1 MNTTPLLE
9 EKIVP
14 SLNYGD
20 LPEENW
26 RVPEV
31 ERFSQQKTPYDYQRS
46 ALENAAWALCL
57 YYKKG
62 KNAYQP
68 GEAPNTN
75 EQRKVDFADHYH
87 FHIDGFSIHQY
98 ESKADRRNQ
107 RQNPVFRILS
117 EFIASQG
124 EEIPYRHIINRMCFW
139 MATGS
144 GKTLVMIKLIE
155 YLHCL
160 QQHRK
165 IPSRK
170 ILVLAPSEHLL
181 GQIRRSIEEFNQTGL
196 SIDFVPLRELHRV
209 RQGRLGTSDA
219 ITVYY
224 HRSDNVSDAQKEAL
238 IDYRRY
244 ENDGKWYILL
254 DEAHKGG
261 KEDSK
266 RQAYYAVMAREG
278 FLFNFSATF
287 TDKEDIVT
295 TVKKYNLQEF
305 VRGGRGKNI
314 YLNEEE
320 YTVFKDRSAEVNRS
334 EREKIVL
341 KSLLTFACVSRRVF
355 DLREKTNI
363 RELYHLPLMLTLV
376 NSVNTNVEKE
386 RNDLWAF
393 FQILRR
399 IASGEIDA
407 ELFEEAKSDLIEDW
421 QRRNS
426 GFVFEGRGAEHL
438 GKNESFMRQ
447 MTVADVRKAVFLS
460 CKKGALQLIRSRDNK
475 ELAFQMKNA
484 DSPFALI
491 RIGDTSKW
499 RKELLAGYE
508 ETAAMQETSYFDGLE
523 QSPITLLMGSRS
535 FFESWDSNR
544 PNVINYINIG
554 GSDAKKFV
562 VQSIGRGVRIE
573 TLPGKRRRYSFLPNS
588 DEKARIVGLHDGEVV
603 LPETLFL
610 FATNRNAVKSVL
622 EGLETER
629 SAMFEKL
636 DGIEKA
642 PVPKIGG
649 QDMPL
654 LIPKYRE
661 AEKGLDQSKFAMS
674 ERTQQRFSRW
684 LVGTSDAV
692 FTVRDGF
699 DRGRLAAL
707 QGMVQNEKDKI
718 QSEKDYARL
727 PFLQECLLDH
737 LSKTE
742 KVTDGVRALE
752 NQDVVHFREIRVL
765 FKHVHEIQRKID
777 EAKQEPLFY
786 QEIREMAWRLEEGEI
801 GRDEFAQRVSG
812 RDEVRFEVRFE
823 DLIIKKIVGYYYFP
837 IILGNE
843 KVDYI
848 RHIIKVRSEV
858 EFLNSL
864 ENWLKSRKLSW
875 DAWMFTKIDEFW
887 DKIYIPYYDEEIN
900 DYHRFLPDFVF
911 WMCKG
916 DEYHIVFVDPKGTVH
931 DSAYHKIDGYRN
943 LFEENGNLKQFKY
956 RGLNVR
962 VGLWMFNKNSGNVP
976 EQYRRF
982 YIDSP
987 DRIFEPR

>member
-1 MNTTPLLE
+1 MQPLLE
-9 EKIVP
+9 ETIVQ

-20 LPEENW
+20 LPETW
-26 RVPEV
+26 RMPQV
-31 ERFSQQKTPYDYQRS
+31 ERFSQKKTLYDYQRS
-46 ALENAAWALCL
+46 ALENAARALCL
-57 YYKKG
+57 YYKRG
-62 KNAYQP
+62 KNAYQL
-68 GEAPNTN
+68 GEALNAN
-75 EQRKVDFADHYH
+75 EQRKADFADLYH
-87 FHIDGFSIHQY
+87 FDIDGFSIPRY

-117 EFIASQG
+117 EFIAPQG
-124 EEIPYRHIINRMCFW
+124 EEIPYRRIINRMCFW

-155 YLHCL
+155 YLHYL
-160 QQHRK
+160 QQHGG
-165 IPSRK
+165 IPSRN

-196 SIDFVPLRELHRV
+196 SIDFVPLREIHRV
-209 RQGRLGTSDA
+209 RQRGLGTSDV

-224 HRSDNVSDAQKEAL
+224 HRSDNVSDMQKESL

-287 TDKEDIVT
+287 TDKEDIIT
-295 TVKKYNLQEF
+295 TVKKYNLEEF
-305 VRGGRGKNI
+305 VRGGRAKNI

-320 YTVFKDRSAEVNRS
+320 YTAFKDRSDEVNRS

-341 KSLLTFACVSRRVF
+341 KSLLTFACVSRCVF
-355 DLREKTNI
+355 SLREKTNI
-363 RELYHLPLMLTLV
+363 PELYHLPLMLTLV

-393 FQILRR
+393 FQILRGM
-399 IASGEIDA
+399 ALGEMDVD
-407 ELFEEAKSDLIEDW
+407 LFEQAKNGLIEDW
-421 QRRNS
+421 RNG
-426 GFVFEGRGAEHL
+426 GFIFEGRGAEHL
-438 GKNESFMRQ
+438 GKNESFLKQ
-447 MTVADVRKAVFLS
+447 MTVADVRKVVFLS
-460 CKKGALQLIRSRDNK
+460 GKKGALQLIRSRDNK
-475 ELAFQMKNA
+475 ELAFQLKNA

-491 RIGDTSKW
+491 RIGNTSKW
-499 RKELLAGYE
+499 RKDLLAGYE

-523 QSPITLLMGSRS
+523 RSPITLLMGSRS

-573 TLPGKRRRYSFLPNS
+573 TLPGKRRRYSFLFDNS
-588 DEKARIVGLHDGEVV
+588 NENAKIGELHDGEVI

-610 FATNRNAVKSVL
+610 FATNRKAIESVL
-622 EGLETER
+622 EGLEAEK
-629 SAMFEKL
+629 SAMLEKL

-661 AEKGLDQSKFAMS
+661 AEKDLNQSNFAMS
-674 ERTQQRFSRW
+674 ERTQQRFSTW
-684 LVGTSDAV
+684 LDGTSDAV
-692 FTVRDGF
+692 FIVRNGF
-699 DRGRLAAL
+699 DKERLAAL
-707 QGMVQNEKDKI
+707 RSMVKDGKYKI
-718 QSEKDYARL
+718 RLEKDYARL
-727 PFLQECLLDH
+727 PFLQERLLSY
-737 LSKTE
+737 LSKMG

-765 FKHVHEIQRKID
+765 HKHVDEIRRQID
-777 EAKQEPLFY
+777 EVKQERLSY

-812 RDEVRFEVRFE
+812 RDEVKFE
-823 DLIIKKIVGYYYFP
+823 DLIIKKIVGHYYFP

-843 KVDYI
+843 KADYI

-875 DAWMFTKIDEFW
+875 DAWMFTKINEFW
-887 DKIYIPYYDEEIN
+887 DKNIYIPYFDGGKEGTNEYR
-900 DYHRFLPDFVF
+900 HFSPDFVF

-916 DEYHIVFVDPKGTVH
+916 DNYCIVFVDPKGTVH
-931 DSAYHKIDGYRN
+931 DSAYHKIDGYQS
-943 LFEENGNLKQFKY
+943 LFEENGRPKQFKY

-962 VGLWMFNKNSGNVP
+962 VRLWMFSKNSENVP
-976 EQYRRF
+976 DQYRHF

-987 DRIFEPR
+987 QRIFEPY

>member
-1 MNTTPLLE
+1 MQPLLE
-9 EKIVP
+9 ETIVP

-20 LPEENW
+20 LPETW
-26 RVPEV
+26 RVHEA
-31 ERFSQQKTPYDYQRS
+31 ERFSQQRTLYDYQRS
-46 ALENAAWALCL
+46 ALENAARALYL
-57 YYKKG
+57 YYKSG
-62 KNAYQP
+62 KSAYQL
-68 GEAPNTN
+68 GEALNAN
-75 EQRKVDFADHYH
+75 EQRKADFADLYR
-87 FHIDGFSIHQY
+87 FDIDGFSIPRY
-98 ESKADRRNQ
+98 ESKADQRNQ
-107 RQNPVFRILS
+107 RQNSVFRILS
-117 EFIASQG
+117 EFIAPQG
-124 EEIPYRHIINRMCFW
+124 EEIPYRRIINRMCFW

-160 QQHRK
+160 QQHGE
-165 IPSRK
+165 IPPRNV
-170 ILVLAPSEHLL
+170 LVLAPSEHLL
-181 GQIRRSIEEFNQTGL
+181 GQIRRSIEEFNQTGF
-196 SIDFVPLRELHRV
+196 SIDFVPLREIHRV
-209 RQGRLGTSDA
+209 KQGRLGTSDV

-224 HRSDNVSDAQKEAL
+224 HRSDNVSDVQKEAL

-295 TVKKYNLQEF
+295 TVKKYNLEEF

-320 YTVFKDRSAEVNRS
+320 YTAFKGRSDEMNRS

-355 DLREKTNI
+355 ELREETNI
-363 RELYHLPLMLTLV
+363 PELYHLPLMLTLV
-376 NSVNTNVEKE
+376 NSVNTNVKKE

-407 ELFEEAKSDLIEDW
+407 ELFEGAKGGLIEDW
-421 QRRNS
+421 RNS

-438 GKNESFMRQ
+438 GKNESFLRQ
-447 MTVADVRKAVFLS
+447 ITVADVRKVVFLS
-460 CKKGALQLIRSRDNK
+460 GKKGALQLIRSRDNK

-508 ETAAMQETSYFDGLE
+508 ETAAMKETSYFDGLE

-573 TLPGKRRRYSFLPNS
+573 TLPGKRRRYSFLFNN
-588 DEKARIVGLHDGEVV
+588 DNEKAKIGQLHDDEVI

-610 FATNRNAVKSVL
+610 FATNRKAIESMLK
-622 EGLETER
+622 GLETEK

-636 DGIEKA
+636 ELDTIKKA
-642 PVPKIGG
+642 PVPKIGD

-661 AEKGLDQSKFAMS
+661 AEKDLDQSQFAMS
-674 ERTQQRFSRW
+674 EKTQQRFSRW
-684 LVGTSDAV
+684 LTGTSDAV
-692 FTVRDGF
+692 FMVRNGF
-699 DRGRLAAL
+699 DKERLAAL
-707 QGMVQNEKDKI
+707 QGMVKDGKYKI

-727 PFLQECLLDH
+727 PFLQERLLSY
-737 LSKTE
+737 LSKMG
-742 KVTDGVRALE
+742 KATDGVRVLE
-752 NQDVVHFREIRVL
+752 NQDIVHFQEIRVL
-765 FKHVHEIQRKID
+765 REHVDEIERKIK
-777 EAKQEPLFY
+777 EVKQG
-786 QEIREMAWRLEEGEI
+786 RLSGQDVTKLGQQLVEGEI
-801 GRDEFAQRVSG
+801 GRDEFDQRVSG
-812 RDEVRFEVRFE
+812 KDEVKYR
-823 DLIIKKIVGYYYFP
+823 DLTIKKIVGHYYLP

-843 KVDYI
+843 KADYI

-864 ENWLKSRKLSW
+864 EIYLRGRRLSW
-875 DAWMFTKIDEFW
+875 DAWMFTKINEFW
-887 DKIYIPYYDEEIN
+887 DKNIYIPYFDGGKEGTNEY
-900 DYHRFLPDFVF
+900 RCFFPDFVF
-911 WMCKG
+911 WMGKG
-916 DEYHIVFVDPKGTVH
+916 DNYRIVFVDPKGTVH
-931 DSAYHKIDGYRN
+931 DSAYHKIDGYQS
-943 LFEENGNLKQFKY
+943 LFEENGKLKQFKY

-962 VGLWMFNKNSGNVP
+962 VGLWMFNKNSANVP
-976 EQYRRF
+976 ERYRHF
-982 YIDSP
+982 YIDFP
-987 DRIFEPR
+987 ERIFEPC

>member
-1 MNTTPLLE
+1 MQPLLE
-9 EKIVP
+9 TIVQ

-20 LPEENW
+20 LLETW
-26 RVPEV
+26 RVPDA
-31 ERFSQQKTPYDYQRS
+31 ERFSQQKTLYDYQTN
-46 ALENAAWALCL
+46 ALKNAARALYL
-57 YYKKG
+57 YYKDG
-62 KNAYQP
+62 TIPYQL
-68 GEAPNTN
+68 GEAPNAN
-75 EQRKVDFADHYH
+75 KQCKADFADRFHS
-87 FHIDGFSIHQY
+87 HIDGFSIPQY

-117 EFIASQG
+117 EFIIPQG

-155 YLHCL
+155 YLHYL
-160 QQHRK
+160 QQHGE
-165 IPSRK
+165 IPSRN
-170 ILVLAPSEHLL
+170 ILILAPSEHLL
-181 GQIRRSIEEFNQTGL
+181 EQIRRSIEEFNQTGL
-196 SIDFVPLRELHRV
+196 SIGFVPLRELHRA
-209 RQGRLGTSDA
+209 RQGRLRTSDV

-224 HRSDNVSDAQKEAL
+224 HRSDNISDMQKEAL

-287 TDKEDIVT
+287 ADKEDIVT
-295 TVKKYNLQEF
+295 TVKKYNLEEF
-305 VRGGRGKNI
+305 VKSGRGKNI

-320 YTVFKDRSAEVNRS
+320 FTSFKDRSDEMNRS

-341 KSLLTFACVSRRVF
+341 KSLLTFACVSRRVSE
-355 DLREKTNI
+355 LREETNI
-363 RELYHLPLMLTLV
+363 PELYHLPLMLTLV
-376 NSVNTNVEKE
+376 NSVNTNVKKE

-393 FQILRR
+393 FQILRGM
-399 IASGEIDA
+399 ALGEIDK
-407 ELFEEAKSDLIEDW
+407 ELFEEVKSGLIEDW
-421 QRRNS
+421 WN
-426 GFVFEGRGAEHL
+426 GVFVFGGSNAEHL
-438 GKNESFMRQ
+438 GKNKSFMKQ
-447 MTVADVRKAVFLS
+447 MTVSNLRQAIFLS
-460 CKKGALQLIRSRDNK
+460 RKRGALQLIRSRDNK

-491 RIGDTSKW
+491 RIGDTSTW

-508 ETAAMQETSYFDGLE
+508 ETAAMRESSYFDGLE

-554 GSDAKKFV
+554 GSDAKRFV

-573 TLPGKRRRYSFLPNS
+573 TLPGKRRRYFFLPGS
-588 DEKARIVGLHDGEVV
+588 DKKGKIAELHDGEAI

-622 EGLETER
+622 EGLETEK
-629 SAMFEKL
+629 SAGFERL
-636 DGIEKA
+636 DGIKKA
-642 PVPKIGG
+642 PIPTIDEQK
-649 QDMPL
+649 MLL

-661 AEKGLDQSKFAMS
+661 AEKDLNQSQFAMS

-684 LVGTSDAV
+684 LAETSDAV
-692 FTVRDGF
+692 FMVRDGF
-699 DRGRLAAL
+699 AKGRLAAL
-707 QGMVQNEKDKI
+707 RGMVKDRKCKI
-718 QSEKDYARL
+718 YSEKDYVRL
-727 PFLQECLLDH
+727 PFLQERLLSY
-737 LSKTE
+737 LSKTG
-742 KVTDGVRALE
+742 KTTDGVRALE
-752 NQDVVHFREIRVL
+752 DQDIVHFQEIRVL
-765 FKHVHEIQRKID
+765 SKHFDEIQCKIN
-777 EAKQEPLFY
+777 EVK
-786 QEIREMAWRLEEGEI
+786 REQLSNQDVSKLAQKLEEGKI
-801 GRDEFAQRVSG
+801 DRDEFDQQVFG
-812 RDEVRFEVRFE
+812 KDEAEYRE
-823 DLIIKKIVGYYYFP
+823 LIIKKILRHYYLP
-837 IILGNE
+837 VILGNE
-843 KVDYI
+843 KASYI

-864 ENWLKSRKLSW
+864 EDWLKSCKLSW

-900 DYHRFLPDFVF
+900 DYRCFFPDFVF

-916 DEYHIVFVDPKGTVH
+916 DEYRIVFVDPKGTEH
-931 DSAYHKIDGYRN
+931 ASAHRKIDGYRD
-943 LFEENGNLKQFKY
+943 LFEENGKPKQFKY
-956 RGLNVR
+956 SKWNVR
-962 VGLWMFNKNSGNVP
+962 VWLWMFNKGSQRASK
-976 EQYRRF
+976 EYSRF

-987 DRIFEPR
+987 ERIFEPC

>member
-1 MNTTPLLE
+1 MQPILE
-9 EKIVP
+9 ETIVP

-20 LPEENW
+20 LPETW
-26 RVPEV
+26 RVPEA
-31 ERFSQQKTPYDYQRS
+31 ERFSQQKTLYGYQRS
-46 ALENAAWALCL
+46 ALENAARALYL
-57 YYKKG
+57 YYKDG
-62 KNAYQP
+62 TISYQL
-68 GEAPNTN
+68 GEAPNAN
-75 EQRKVDFADHYH
+75 EQRKADFADRYH
-87 FHIDGFSIHQY
+87 FDIDGFSIHQY

-160 QQHRK
+160 QQHGK
-165 IPSRK
+165 IPSRN

-196 SIDFVPLRELHRV
+196 FLDFVSLQEIHRV
-209 RQGRLGTSDA
+209 RQGRLGTSNV
-219 ITVYY
+219 IKVYY

-287 TDKEDIVT
+287 ADKEDIVT
-295 TVKKYNLQEF
+295 TVKKYNLEEF
-305 VRGGRGKNI
+305 VKGGRGKNI

-320 YTVFKDRSAEVNRS
+320 YTAFKDRSDEVNRS

-355 DLREKTNI
+355 ELRGKTNI
-363 RELYHLPLMLTLV
+363 PELYHLPLMLTLV

-393 FQILRR
+393 FQILRGL
-399 IASGEIDA
+399 ASGEI
-407 ELFEEAKSDLIEDW
+407 EESLFEGAKSSLIEDW
-421 QRRNS
+421 WRRNG
-426 GFVFEGRGAEHL
+426 GFVFEEKGAEHL
-438 GKNESFMRQ
+438 GKNESFLRQ
-447 MTVADVRKAVFLS
+447 MTAADVRKAVFLS
-460 CKKGALQLIRSRDNK
+460 DKKGALQLIRSRDNK
-475 ELAFQMKNA
+475 ELAFQLKNA

-499 RKELLAGYE
+499 RRELLAGYE
-508 ETAAMQETSYFDGLE
+508 ETAAMKETSYFDGLE

-573 TLPGKRRRYSFLPNS
+573 TLPGKRRRYFFLFNN
-588 DEKARIVGLHDGEVV
+588 DNEKAKIGQLHDDEVI

-610 FATNRNAVKSVL
+610 FATNRKAIKSVL
-622 EGLETER
+622 GSLETEK
-629 SAMFEKL
+629 SATFEKL

-642 PVPKIGG
+642 QVPTIDGEK
-649 QDMPL
+649 MPL

-661 AEKGLDQSKFAMS
+661 AEKDLNQSKPEFAMGK
-674 ERTQQRFSRW
+674 RTRQRFSSW
-684 LVGTSDAV
+684 LKETSDAV
-692 FTVRDGF
+692 FMVRNGF
-699 DRGRLAAL
+699 DKGRLAAL
-707 QGMVQNEKDKI
+707 QGVVKDEKDKNPP
-718 QSEKDYARL
+718 EKDYARL
-727 PFLQECLLDH
+727 PFLQERLLSY
-737 LSKTE
+737 LSKMG
-742 KVTDGVRALE
+742 KATDGVRPLE
-752 NQDVVHFREIRVL
+752 DQDVVHFREIRVL
-765 FKHVHEIQRKID
+765 HKHVDEIQHKID
-777 EAKQEPLFY
+777 EVKQERLSY
-786 QEIREMAWRLEEGEI
+786 QEIREMAWRAEEGEI
-801 GRDEFAQRVSG
+801 GRDEFAQRVSWK
-812 RDEVRFEVRFE
+812 DEVRFK
-823 DLIIKKIVGYYYFP
+823 DLIIKKIVRHYYFP

-843 KVDYI
+843 TADYI
-848 RHIIKVRSEV
+848 RHIIKVPSEV

-864 ENWLKSRKLSW
+864 EIWLRGRSLSW
-875 DAWMFTKIDEFW
+875 DAWMFTKINEFW
-887 DKIYIPYYDEEIN
+887 DKNIYIPYYDGTVN
-900 DYHRFLPDFVF
+900 DYRCFFPDFVF

-916 DEYHIVFVDPKGTVH
+916 NEYHIVFVDPKGIEHT
-931 DSAYHKIDGYRN
+931 SAQKKIDGYQD
-943 LFEENGNLKQFKY
+943 LFEENGKPKQFKY

-962 VGLWMFNKNSGNVP
+962 VRLWLFNKDGQTTSKP
-976 EQYRRF
+976 YRRF

-987 DRIFEPR
+987 ERIFESC

>member
-1 MNTTPLLE
+1 MNTTSLLE
-9 EKIVP
+9 ETIVQ

-20 LPEENW
+20 LPEKENW
-26 RVPEV
+26 RVPQAD
-31 ERFSQQKTPYDYQRS
+31 RFSQQKTLYDYQRS
-46 ALENAAWALCL
+46 ALENAAQALYL
-57 YYKKG
+57 YYKEG
-62 KNAYQP
+62 TSPYQL
-68 GEAPNTN
+68 GEAPNAN
-75 EQRKVDFADHYH
+75 EQRKADFADPYH
-87 FHIDGFSIHQY
+87 SHIDGFSIPQY
-98 ESKADRRNQ
+98 ESRADRRNQ
-107 RQNPVFRILS
+107 RQNPVFQILS
-117 EFIASQG
+117 EFIAPQG
-124 EEIPYRHIINRMCFW
+124 EEISYRHIINRMCFW

-160 QQHRK
+160 QQHRE
-165 IPSRK
+165 IPSRN

-181 GQIRRSIEEFNQTGL
+181 GQIRRSIEEFNQTGTY
-196 SIDFVPLRELHRV
+196 IDFVSLREIHRV
-209 RQGRLGTSDA
+209 RQGRLGTSDV

-224 HRSDNVSDAQKEAL
+224 HRSDNVSDVQKEAL
-238 IDYRRY
+238 INYRRY

-295 TVKKYNLQEF
+295 TVKKYNLEEF

-320 YTVFKDRSAEVNRS
+320 YTAFKDRSDELNRS

-355 DLREKTNI
+355 ELREKTNI
-363 RELYHLPLMLTLV
+363 PELYHLPLMLTLV

-393 FQILRR
+393 FQILRGM
-399 IASGEIDA
+399 ASGEMDGD
-407 ELFEEAKSDLIEDW
+407 LFERAKSGLIEDW
-421 QRRNS
+421 RK
-426 GFVFEGRGAEHL
+426 GVFVFKGRGAEYL
-438 GKNESFMRQ
+438 GKNESFLKQ
-447 MTVADVRKAVFLS
+447 MTVADVRQAVFLS
-460 CKKGALQLIRSRDNK
+460 CEKGALQLIRSRDNK
-475 ELAFQMKNA
+475 ELAFQLKNA

-499 RKELLAGYE
+499 RRELLAGYE
-508 ETAAMQETSYFDGLE
+508 ETTAMKETSYFDGLE
-523 QSPITLLMGSRS
+523 RSPITLLMGSRS

-573 TLPGKRRRYSFLPNS
+573 TLPGKRRRYFFLLDS
-588 DEKARIVGLHDGEVV
+588 DKKRKIEDLHDEEVI

-610 FATNRNAVKSVL
+610 FATNRKAIKSML
-622 EGLETER
+622 YGLQTEK

-661 AEKGLDQSKFAMS
+661 AEKDLNQPKFAMS

-684 LVGTSDAV
+684 LDETSGAV

-699 DRGRLAAL
+699 GKGRLAAL
-707 QGMVQNEKDKI
+707 QGIVKVKDGKYEI

-727 PFLQECLLDH
+727 PFLQERLLDY
-737 LSKTE
+737 LSKTG

-752 NQDVVHFREIRVL
+752 NQDVIHFREIRVL
-765 FKHVHEIQRKID
+765 SKHFDEIRRQID
-777 EAKQEPLFY
+777 EVK
-786 QEIREMAWRLEEGEI
+786 RERLSDQDISKLAQQLVEGKIE
-801 GRDEFAQRVSG
+801 RDEFDQRNS
-812 RDEVRFEVRFE
+812 RKDEVKYR
-823 DLIIKKIVGYYYFP
+823 DLTIKKIVGHYYLP

-843 KVDYI
+843 KADYI
-848 RHIIKVRSEV
+848 RHIIKIPSEV

-864 ENWLKSRKLSW
+864 ENWLENPRLDW
-875 DAWMFTKIDEFW
+875 DAWMFTKINEFW
-887 DKIYIPYYDEEIN
+887 DRNIYIPYYDGEIN
-900 DYHRFLPDFVF
+900 DYRCFFPDFVF

-916 DEYHIVFVDPKGTVH
+916 DEYHIVFVDPKGIEHT
-931 DSAYHKIDGYRN
+931 SAQNKIDGYQD
-943 LFEENGNLKQFKY
+943 LFGEYGKPKQFKF
-956 RGLNVR
+956 RKWNVR
-962 VGLWMFNKNSGNVP
+962 VWLWMFNKDSQRSSK
-976 EQYRRF
+976 EYRRF

-987 DRIFEPR
+987 ERIFEPY

>member
-1 MNTTPLLE
+1 M
-9 EKIVP
+9 
-14 SLNYGD
+14 
-20 LPEENW
+20 PEA
-26 RVPEV
+26 
-31 ERFSQQKTPYDYQRS
+31 ERFSQQKTLYDYQRS
-46 ALENAAWALCL
+46 ALENAARALCL

-62 KNAYQP
+62 TSHYQLGEGPNA
-68 GEAPNTN
+68 N
-75 EQRKVDFADHYH
+75 EQRKADFAGRYYSD
-87 FHIDGFSIHQY
+87 IDGFSIPRF

-117 EFIASQG
+117 EFIAPQG
-124 EEIPYRHIINRMCFW
+124 EEIPYRRIINRMCFW

-160 QQHRK
+160 QQHEE
-165 IPSRK
+165 IPSRN

-196 SIDFVPLRELHRV
+196 FIDFVPLREIHRV
-209 RQGRLGTSDA
+209 RQGRLGTSGV

-287 TDKEDIVT
+287 ADKEDIVT
-295 TVKKYNLQEF
+295 TVKEYNLQKFIE
-305 VRGGRGKNI
+305 GGRGKNI

-320 YTVFKDRSAEVNRS
+320 YTAFKDRIDEVNRS

-355 DLREKTNI
+355 ELREKTNI

-393 FQILRR
+393 FQILRGM
-399 IASGEIDA
+399 ASGEMDM
-407 ELFEEAKSDLIEDW
+407 ELFEESKGSLIEDW
-421 QRRNS
+421 RNGGFIFGES
-426 GFVFEGRGAEHL
+426 GAKHL
-438 GKNESFMRQ
+438 GKNESFLRQ
-447 MTVADVRKAVFLS
+447 MTVADVRKAIFLS
-460 CKKGALQLIRSRDNK
+460 RKKGALQLIRSRDNK
-475 ELAFQMKNA
+475 ELAFQLKNA

-499 RKELLAGYE
+499 RRELLAGYE

-523 QSPITLLMGSRS
+523 QSSITLLMGSRS

-573 TLPGKRRRYSFLPNS
+573 TLPGKRRRYSFLFNNGN
-588 DEKARIVGLHDGEVV
+588 EKAKIGQLHDDEVI

-610 FATNRNAVKSVL
+610 FATNRNAVKAVL
-622 EGLETER
+622 EGLWTEK
-629 SAMFEKL
+629 SAVFEKL
-636 DGIEKA
+636 DGIKRA
-642 PVPKIGG
+642 PVPTIDGEE
-649 QDMPL
+649 MPL

-661 AEKGLDQSKFAMS
+661 AEKDLDQSKFTMS
-674 ERTQQRFSRW
+674 KRTRQRFLRW
-684 LVGTSDAV
+684 LDGTSDAV
-692 FTVRDGF
+692 FMVRNGF
-699 DRGRLAAL
+699 DKERLAAL
-707 QGMVQNEKDKI
+707 QSVIKDKKKYKI
-718 QSEKDYARL
+718 QPEKDYARL
-727 PFLQECLLDH
+727 PFLQERLLSY
-737 LSKTE
+737 LSKMG
-742 KVTDGVRALE
+742 KATDGVRALE
-752 NQDVVHFREIRVL
+752 DQDVVHFREIRVL
-765 FKHVHEIQRKID
+765 SKHFDEIQRKID
-777 EAKQEPLFY
+777 EAKQEPLSY
-786 QEIREMAWRLEEGEI
+786 QEIGEMAWRLEEGEI

-812 RDEVRFEVRFE
+812 RDEVKFE
-823 DLIIKKIVGYYYFP
+823 DLIIKKIVGHYYFP

-843 KVDYI
+843 RADYI
-848 RHIIKVRSEV
+848 RHIIKVPSEV
-858 EFLNSL
+858 EFLNLL
-864 ENWLKSRKLSW
+864 ENWLKGRRLSW
-875 DAWMFTKIDEFW
+875 DAWMFTKINEFW
-887 DKIYIPYYDEEIN
+887 DKHIYIPYYDGEMN
-900 DYHRFLPDFVF
+900 DYRRFLPDFVF

-916 DEYHIVFVDPKGTVH
+916 NEYHIVFVDPKGTVH

-943 LFEENGNLKQFKY
+943 LFEENGKLKQFKY

-962 VGLWMFNKNSGNVP
+962 VQLWMFNKNSENVP

-987 DRIFEPR
+987 ERIFDPR

>member
-1 MNTTPLLE
+1 MQPLLE
-9 EKIVP
+9 EAIVQ

-20 LPEENW
+20 LPEETW
-26 RVPEV
+26 RVPEA
-31 ERFSQQKTPYDYQRS
+31 ERFSQQKTLYDYQRS
-46 ALENAAWALCL
+46 ALENAARALYL
-57 YYKKG
+57 YYEDG
-62 KNAYQP
+62 ASAYQL
-68 GEAPNTN
+68 GEALNADK
-75 EQRKVDFADHYH
+75 QRKADFADRYH
-87 FHIDGFSIHQY
+87 FDIDGFSIPRY
-98 ESKADRRNQ
+98 ESRADQRNQ

-117 EFIASQG
+117 EFIAPQG
-124 EEIPYRHIINRMCFW
+124 EEISYRHIINRMCFW

-160 QQHRK
+160 QQHGE
-165 IPSRK
+165 IPSRN

-196 SIDFVPLRELHRV
+196 FLDFVPLREIHRV
-209 RQGRLGTSDA
+209 RQGRLGTSDV

-224 HRSDNVSDAQKEAL
+224 HRSDNVSDVQKEAL

-244 ENDGKWYILL
+244 ENDGKWYIFL

-295 TVKKYNLQEF
+295 TVKKYNLEEF
-305 VRGGRGKNI
+305 VKGGRGKNI

-320 YTVFKDRSAEVNRS
+320 YTAFKDRSDEMNRV

-341 KSLLTFACVSRRVF
+341 KSLLTFACVSHRVSE
-355 DLREKTNI
+355 LREKTNI
-363 RELYHLPLMLTLV
+363 PELYHLPLMLTLV
-376 NSVNTNVEKE
+376 NSVNTNVKKE
-386 RNDLWAF
+386 RNDLWSF
-393 FQILRR
+393 FQILRGM
-399 IASGEIDA
+399 ASGEMDGD
-407 ELFEEAKSDLIEDW
+407 LFERAKSGLIEDW
-421 QRRNS
+421 QN
-426 GFVFEGRGAEHL
+426 GVFVFKERGAEHL
-438 GKNESFMRQ
+438 GKNESFLRQ

-460 CKKGALQLIRSRDNK
+460 GNKGALQLIRSRDNR
-475 ELAFQMKNA
+475 ELAFQLKNA

-499 RKELLAGYE
+499 RRELLAGYE
-508 ETAAMQETSYFDGLE
+508 ETATLQDTSYFEGLE

-562 VQSIGRGVRIE
+562 VQSVGRGVRIE
-573 TLPGKRRRYSFLPNS
+573 TLPGKRRRYSSLDS
-588 DEKARIVGLHDGEVV
+588 DKKRRIEELHDDEVI

-610 FATNRNAVKSVL
+610 FATNRKAIESMLK
-622 EGLETER
+622 GLETEK

-642 PVPKIGG
+642 PVPKIDG

-661 AEKGLDQSKFAMS
+661 AEKDLNQSQFAMS
-674 ERTQQRFSRW
+674 EKTQQRFSKW
-684 LVGTSDAV
+684 LDETSDAV
-692 FTVRDGF
+692 FMVRNGF
-699 DRGRLAAL
+699 DKGRLAAL

-718 QSEKDYARL
+718 PSEKDYARL
-727 PFLQECLLDH
+727 PFLQERLLDY
-737 LSKTE
+737 LSKTG
-742 KVTDGVRALE
+742 KATDGVRALE
-752 NQDVVHFREIRVL
+752 DQDVVHFQEIRVL
-765 FKHVHEIQRKID
+765 SQHVHEIRGKIG
-777 EAKQEPLFY
+777 EAKRGRSSY
-786 QEIREMAWRLEEGEI
+786 QEIREMVWKLGEGEI
-801 GRDEFAQRVSG
+801 DRDEFDQRVSRKNEVKY
-812 RDEVRFEVRFE
+812 RD
-823 DLIIKKIVGYYYFP
+823 LTIKKIVGHYYLP

-843 KVDYI
+843 KADYI
-848 RHIIKVRSEV
+848 RHIIKVRSEM
-858 EFLNSL
+858 EFLNLL
-864 ENWLKSRKLSW
+864 ENWLKGRSLNW
-875 DAWMFTKIDEFW
+875 DAWMFTKINEFW

-900 DYHRFLPDFVF
+900 DYRRFLPDFVF

-916 DEYHIVFVDPKGTVH
+916 DEYRIVFLDPKGTVH
-931 DSAYHKIDGYRN
+931 DSAYHKIDGYQN
-943 LFEENGNLKQFKY
+943 LFEENGKLKQFKY

-962 VGLWMFNKNSGNVP
+962 VRLWMFNKDS
-976 EQYRRF
+976 QKASKLYRRF

-987 DRIFEPR
+987 GRIFESC

>member
-1 MNTTPLLE
+1 MQPLLE
-9 EKIVP
+9 TIVQ
-14 SLNYGD
+14 SLLNYGD
-20 LPEENW
+20 LPETW
-26 RVPEV
+26 HVPEA
-31 ERFSQQKTPYDYQRS
+31 ERFSQQKTLYDYQRS
-46 ALENAAWALCL
+46 ALENAARALCL
-57 YYKKG
+57 YYKSG
-62 KNAYQP
+62 KSTYQF

-75 EQRKVDFADHYH
+75 EQRKADFADYYH

-124 EEIPYRHIINRMCFW
+124 EEIPYRRIINRMCFW

-160 QQHRK
+160 QQHGE
-165 IPSRK
+165 IPPRNV
-170 ILVLAPSEHLL
+170 LVLAPSEHLL

-196 SIDFVPLRELHRV
+196 SIDFVPLREIHRV
-209 RQGRLGTSDA
+209 RQGRLGTGDV

-305 VRGGRGKNI
+305 VRGGCGKNI

-320 YTVFKDRSAEVNRS
+320 YTAFKDRSDEVNRS

-386 RNDLWAF
+386 RNDLWSF
-393 FQILRR
+393 FQILRG
-399 IASGEIDA
+399 IASGNIDVD
-407 ELFEEAKSDLIEDW
+407 LFEEAKSGLIEDW
-421 QRRNS
+421 RNG
-426 GFVFEGRGAEHL
+426 GFVFGGSDAAKYL

-447 MTVADVRKAVFLS
+447 MNVDGVRKAVFLS

-523 QSPITLLMGSRS
+523 QSQITLLMGSRS

-573 TLPGKRRRYSFLPNS
+573 TLPGKRRRCFFLLDS
-588 DEKARIVGLHDGEVV
+588 DEKAKIGKFRHGEVIF
-603 LPETLFL
+603 PETLFL

-622 EGLETER
+622 EGLKTEK
-629 SAMFEKL
+629 SAVFERLEL
-636 DGIEKA
+636 DTIKKA
-642 PVPKIGG
+642 PVPKIGD

-661 AEKGLDQSKFAMS
+661 AEKDLNQSKFAMS
-674 ERTQQRFSRW
+674 KRTQQRFQ
-684 LVGTSDAV
+684 
-692 FTVRDGF
+692 DGWK
-699 DRGRLAAL
+699 GPLML
-707 QGMVQNEKDKI
+707 
-718 QSEKDYARL
+718 
-727 PFLQECLLDH
+727 FL
-737 LSKTE
+737 
-742 KVTDGVRALE
+742 
-752 NQDVVHFREIRVL
+752 
-765 FKHVHEIQRKID
+765 
-777 EAKQEPLFY
+777 
-786 QEIREMAWRLEEGEI
+786 
-801 GRDEFAQRVSG
+801 
-812 RDEVRFEVRFE
+812 
-823 DLIIKKIVGYYYFP
+823 
-837 IILGNE
+837 
-843 KVDYI
+843 
-848 RHIIKVRSEV
+848 
-858 EFLNSL
+858 
-864 ENWLKSRKLSW
+864 
-875 DAWMFTKIDEFW
+875 
-887 DKIYIPYYDEEIN
+887 
-900 DYHRFLPDFVF
+900 
-911 WMCKG
+911 
-916 DEYHIVFVDPKGTVH
+916 
-931 DSAYHKIDGYRN
+931 
-943 LFEENGNLKQFKY
+943 
-956 RGLNVR
+956 
-962 VGLWMFNKNSGNVP
+962 
-976 EQYRRF
+976 
-982 YIDSP
+982 
-987 DRIFEPR
+987 

>member
-1 MNTTPLLE
+1 MQPLLE
-9 EKIVP
+9 TIVQ

-20 LPEENW
+20 LPENW
-26 RVPEV
+26 RVPQAD
-31 ERFSQQKTPYDYQRS
+31 RFSQQKTLYDYQRS
-46 ALENAAWALCL
+46 ALENAARALYL

-62 KNAYQP
+62 TSPYQLGESPNA
-68 GEAPNTN
+68 N
-75 EQRKVDFADHYH
+75 EQRKADFANRYH
-87 FHIDGFSIHQY
+87 SDIEGFSISQY
-98 ESKADRRNQ
+98 ESKANRRNQ

-117 EFIASQG
+117 EFITPQG

-155 YLHCL
+155 YLHSL
-160 QQHRK
+160 QQHGE
-165 IPSRK
+165 IPSRN

-196 SIDFVPLRELHRV
+196 FLDFVPLREIHRV
-209 RQGRLGTSDA
+209 RQGRLGTSDV

-238 IDYRRY
+238 IDYRCY

-295 TVKKYNLQEF
+295 TVKKYNLKEF
-305 VRGGRGKNI
+305 VNGARGKNI

-320 YTVFKDRSAEVNRS
+320 YTAFKDRSDEVNRS

-355 DLREKTNI
+355 ELREKINI
-363 RELYHLPLMLTLV
+363 PELYHLPLMLTLV

-393 FQILRR
+393 FQILREM
-399 IASGEIDA
+399 ASGEI
-407 ELFEEAKSDLIEDW
+407 EESLFEEAKSSLVEDW
-421 QRRNS
+421 QRRNG
-426 GFVFEGRGAEHL
+426 GFVFEERGAEHL
-438 GKNESFMRQ
+438 RKNDSFLKR
-447 MTVADVRKAVFLS
+447 MTIADVRKAVFLS
-460 CKKGALQLIRSRDNK
+460 GKKGALQLIRSRDNK
-475 ELAFQMKNA
+475 ELAFQLKNA

-499 RKELLAGYE
+499 RKDLLAGYE

-588 DEKARIVGLHDGEVV
+588 DEKVKIAGLHDDEVI

-610 FATNRNAVKSVL
+610 FATNRNAVKAVL
-622 EGLETER
+622 EGLWTEK
-629 SAMFEKL
+629 SATFEKL

-642 PVPKIGG
+642 QVPTIDGEK
-649 QDMPL
+649 MSL

-661 AEKGLDQSKFAMS
+661 AEKDLNQSQFAMS
-674 ERTQQRFSRW
+674 KRTQQRFSRW
-684 LVGTSDAV
+684 LKRTSDAV
-692 FTVRDGF
+692 FMVWNGF
-699 DRGRLAAL
+699 DKGRLAAL
-707 QGMVQNEKDKI
+707 QSMVKDEKKYKI
-718 QSEKDYARL
+718 QPEKDYARL
-727 PFLQECLLDH
+727 PFLQERLLSY
-737 LSKTE
+737 LSKMG

-752 NQDVVHFREIRVL
+752 DQDVVHFREIRVL
-765 FKHVHEIQRKID
+765 SKHFDEIQRKIK
-777 EAKQEPLFY
+777 EVKQERLSY
-786 QEIREMAWRLEEGEI
+786 QEIREMTWRLEEGEI
-801 GRDEFAQRVSG
+801 GWDEFAHRVSRKG
-812 RDEVRFEVRFE
+812 EVRFK
-823 DLIIKKIVGYYYFP
+823 DLIIKKIVGHYYLP

-843 KVDYI
+843 KADYI

-858 EFLNSL
+858 EFLSSL
-864 ENWLKSRKLSW
+864 EDWLKGRRLSW

-887 DKIYIPYYDEEIN
+887 DKNIYIPYYDGKVN
-900 DYHRFLPDFVF
+900 DYRRFLPDFVF
-911 WMCKG
+911 WMRKG
-916 DEYHIVFVDPKGTVH
+916 DEYRIVFVDPKGIEHT
-931 DSAYHKIDGYRN
+931 SAQNKIDGYQD
-943 LFEENGNLKQFKY
+943 LFEENENPKQFKY

-962 VGLWMFNKNSGNVP
+962 VRLWMFNKDSQIASK
-976 EQYRRF
+976 QYRRF

-987 DRIFEPR
+987 ERIFDPC

>member
-1 MNTTPLLE
+1 MQPLLE
-9 EKIVP
+9 TIVQ

-20 LPEENW
+20 LPETW
-26 RVPEV
+26 RVPQA
-31 ERFSQQKTPYDYQRS
+31 ERFSQQKTLYDYQRS
-46 ALENAAWALCL
+46 ALENAARALYL

-62 KNAYQP
+62 TSPYQLGEGPNA
-68 GEAPNTN
+68 N
-75 EQRKVDFADHYH
+75 ERRKADFADRYH
-87 FHIDGFSIHQY
+87 FDIDGFSIPQY
-98 ESKADRRNQ
+98 ESKADQRNQ

-117 EFIASQG
+117 EFIAPQG
-124 EEIPYRHIINRMCFW
+124 GEIPYRHIINRMCFW

-160 QQHRK
+160 QQHRE
-165 IPSRK
+165 IPPRN

-181 GQIRRSIEEFNQTGL
+181 GQIRRSIEEFNQTWL
-196 SIDFVPLRELHRV
+196 FLDFVPLREIHRV
-209 RQGRLGTSDA
+209 RQGRLETSDV

-224 HRSDNVSDAQKEAL
+224 HRSDNVSDVQKEAL

-287 TDKEDIVT
+287 ADKEDIVT
-295 TVKKYNLQEF
+295 TVKKYNLKEF

-320 YTVFKDRSAEVNRS
+320 FTAFKDRSDEVNRS

-355 DLREKTNI
+355 ALREKTNI
-363 RELYHLPLMLTLV
+363 CELYHLPLMLTLV

-393 FQILRR
+393 FQILRGM
-399 IASGEIDA
+399 ASGEMDGD
-407 ELFEEAKSDLIEDW
+407 LFERAKSDLIEDW
-421 QRRNS
+421 RNEY
-426 GFVFEGRGAEHL
+426 FVFEGRGCAEHL
-438 GKNESFMRQ
+438 GKNESFLRQ
-447 MTVADVRKAVFLS
+447 MAVADVRKAVFLS
-460 CKKGALQLIRSRDNK
+460 RKRGALQLIRSRDNK
-475 ELAFQMKNA
+475 ELALQLKNA

-499 RKELLAGYE
+499 RRELLAGYE

-588 DEKARIVGLHDGEVV
+588 DEKAKIVGLHDGEVV

-642 PVPKIGG
+642 PVPTIGG

-661 AEKGLDQSKFAMS
+661 AEKDLNQSKFAMS

-684 LVGTSDAV
+684 LARTSDAV
-692 FTVRDGF
+692 FMARDGF
-699 DRGRLAAL
+699 DKERLAAL
-707 QGMVQNEKDKI
+707 QGMVQNGKYKI

-727 PFLQECLLDH
+727 PFLQERLLSY
-737 LSKTE
+737 LSKTG
-742 KVTDGVRALE
+742 KATDGVRALE
-752 NQDVVHFREIRVL
+752 KQDVVHFREIRVL
-765 FKHVHEIQRKID
+765 HEHVGEIQRKIGKV
-777 EAKQEPLFY
+777 KQERLSY

-812 RDEVRFEVRFE
+812 KDEVRFK
-823 DLIIKKIVGYYYFP
+823 DLIIKKIVGHYYFP

-843 KVDYI
+843 KTDYI

-864 ENWLKSRKLSW
+864 EDWLKSLRLSW

-900 DYHRFLPDFVF
+900 DYRRFLPDFVF

-916 DEYHIVFVDPKGTVH
+916 DEYRIVFVDPKGIEHT
-931 DSAYHKIDGYRN
+931 SAQKKIDGYRN
-943 LFEENGNLKQFKY
+943 LFEENGKLKQFKY
-956 RGLNVR
+956 RGLNVCVR
-962 VGLWMFNKNSGNVP
+962 LWMFNKDSQRASK
-976 EQYRRF
+976 EYRRF

-987 DRIFEPR
+987 ERIFEPY

>member
-9 EKIVP
+9 EAIVQ

-20 LPEENW
+20 LPETW
-26 RVPEV
+26 RVPEA
-31 ERFSQQKTPYDYQRS
+31 ERFSQQKTFYDYQRS
-46 ALENAAWALCL
+46 ALENAARALYL
-57 YYKKG
+57 YYEDG
-62 KNAYQP
+62 ASAYQL
-68 GEAPNTN
+68 GEALNAN
-75 EQRKVDFADHYH
+75 ERRKADFADRYH
-87 FHIDGFSIHQY
+87 FDIDGFSIPQY

-124 EEIPYRHIINRMCFW
+124 GKIPYRHIINRMCFW

-155 YLHCL
+155 YLHYL
-160 QQHRK
+160 QQHGE
-165 IPSRK
+165 IPSRN

-196 SIDFVPLRELHRV
+196 FIDFVPFREIHRV
-209 RQGRLGTSDA
+209 RQRGLGTSDV
-219 ITVYY
+219 IMVYY

-287 TDKEDIVT
+287 ADKEDIVT
-295 TVKKYNLQEF
+295 TVKEYNLQKFIE
-305 VRGGRGKNI
+305 GGRGKNI

-320 YTVFKDRSAEVNRS
+320 YTAFKDRSDELNRS

-341 KSLLTFACVSRRVF
+341 KSLLTFACVSCRVF
-355 DLREKTNI
+355 ELREKTNI
-363 RELYHLPLMLTLV
+363 PELYHLPLMLTLV

-393 FQILRR
+393 FQILRGM
-399 IASGEIDA
+399 ASGEMDVD
-407 ELFEEAKSDLIEDW
+407 LFERAKSGLIEDW
-421 QRRNS
+421 RK
-426 GFVFEGRGAEHL
+426 GVFVFKGRGAEHL
-438 GKNESFMRQ
+438 GKNESFLKQ

-460 CKKGALQLIRSRDNK
+460 GKKGALQLIRSRNNK
-475 ELAFQMKNA
+475 ELAFQLKNA

-499 RKELLAGYE
+499 RRELLAGYE
-508 ETAAMQETSYFDGLE
+508 ETAAMKETSYFDGLE

-562 VQSIGRGVRIE
+562 VQSIGRGVRIG
-573 TLPGKRRRYSFLPNS
+573 TLPGKRRRYSFLFNN
-588 DEKARIVGLHDGEVV
+588 DNEKGKIGQLHDDEVI

-610 FATNRNAVKSVL
+610 FATNRNAIKSVL
-622 EGLETER
+622 GSLETEK
-629 SAMFEKL
+629 SATFENL

-642 PVPKIGG
+642 QVPTIDGEK
-649 QDMPL
+649 MPL

-661 AEKGLDQSKFAMS
+661 AEKDLKQSKFAMS
-674 ERTQQRFSRW
+674 KRTRQRFSKW
-684 LVGTSDAV
+684 LAGTSDAV
-692 FTVRDGF
+692 FMVRNGF
-699 DRGRLAAL
+699 DKERLAAL

-718 QSEKDYARL
+718 QSGKDYARL
-727 PFLQECLLDH
+727 PFLQERLLDH

-752 NQDVVHFREIRVL
+752 DQDVVHFREIRVL
-765 FKHVHEIQRKID
+765 HKHVDEIRRQID
-777 EAKQEPLFY
+777 EVKQERLSY
-786 QEIREMAWRLEEGEI
+786 QEIREIAWRLEEGEI

-812 RDEVRFEVRFE
+812 KDEVRFK
-823 DLIIKKIVGYYYFP
+823 DLIIKKIVEHYYLP
-837 IILGNE
+837 VMLGNE
-843 KVDYI
+843 KADYI

-864 ENWLKSRKLSW
+864 KDWLESRRLSW
-875 DAWMFTKIDEFW
+875 DAWMFTKINEFW

-900 DYHRFLPDFVF
+900 DYRCFFPDFVF

-916 DEYHIVFVDPKGTVH
+916 NEYHIVFVDPKGIEHT
-931 DSAYHKIDGYRN
+931 SAQKKIDGYQD
-943 LFEENGNLKQFKY
+943 LFEENGNPKQFKY

-962 VGLWMFNKNSGNVP
+962 VRLWMFNKDSQIASK
-976 EQYRRF
+976 QYRRF

-987 DRIFEPR
+987 ERIFESC

>member
-9 EKIVP
+9 ETIVQ

-20 LPEENW
+20 LPETW
-26 RVPEV
+26 RVPDA
-31 ERFSQQKTPYDYQRS
+31 ERFSQQKTLYDYQRS
-46 ALENAAWALCL
+46 ALENAARALYL
-57 YYKKG
+57 YYKEETS
-62 KNAYQP
+62 AYQLD
-68 GEAPNTN
+68 EAPNAN
-75 EQRKVDFADHYH
+75 EQRKADFADLYRSN
-87 FHIDGFSIHQY
+87 IEGFSIPQY

-124 EEIPYRHIINRMCFW
+124 EEIPYRYIINRMCFW

-160 QQHRK
+160 QQHRE
-165 IPSRK
+165 IPSRN

-196 SIDFVPLRELHRV
+196 FIDFVPLREIHRV
-209 RQGRLGTSDA
+209 RQVRLETSDV

-295 TVKKYNLQEF
+295 TVNEYNLQKFIED
-305 VRGGRGKNI
+305 RRGKNI
-314 YLNEEE
+314 YLNEKEF
-320 YTVFKDRSAEVNRS
+320 TAFKDRSDEVNRR
-334 EREKIVL
+334 EREGIVL
-341 KSLLTFACVSRRVF
+341 KSLLTFACVSRRVSE
-355 DLREKTNI
+355 LREKTNI
-363 RELYHLPLMLTLV
+363 PELYHLPLMLTLV

-393 FQILRR
+393 FQILRGM
-399 IASGEIDA
+399 ASGEMDGD
-407 ELFEEAKSDLIEDW
+407 LFDRTKSGLIEDW
-421 QRRNS
+421 RNG
-426 GFVFEGRGAEHL
+426 GFVFGESNAEHL
-438 GKNESFMRQ
+438 GKNESFLRE

-460 CKKGALQLIRSRDNK
+460 CKKGALQLIRSRNNK
-475 ELAFQMKNA
+475 ELAFQLKNA

-499 RKELLAGYE
+499 RRELLAGYE

-554 GSDAKKFV
+554 GGDAKKFV

-573 TLPGKRRRYSFLPNS
+573 TLPGKRRRYSFLFNNS
-588 DEKARIVGLHDGEVV
+588 NEKAKIGELHDGEVV

-622 EGLETER
+622 EVLETEKI
-629 SAMFEKL
+629 SMFKKL
-636 DGIEKA
+636 DGIERA
-642 PVPKIGG
+642 PVPTIDGRE
-649 QDMPL
+649 MLL

-661 AEKGLDQSKFAMS
+661 AEKDLNQSKFAMS
-674 ERTQQRFSRW
+674 KGTQRRFSRW
-684 LVGTSDAV
+684 LKGTSDAV
-692 FTVRDGF
+692 FMARDGF
-699 DRGRLAAL
+699 DKERLAAL
-707 QGMVQNEKDKI
+707 EGVVQNGKCKI

-727 PFLQECLLDH
+727 PFLQERLLSY
-737 LSKTE
+737 LSKTG
-742 KVTDGVRALE
+742 KATDGIRDLGD
-752 NQDVVHFREIRVL
+752 QDVVHFREIRVL
-765 FKHVHEIQRKID
+765 REHVDEIQGKID
-777 EAKQEPLFY
+777 EVKQGQLSD
-786 QEIREMAWRLEEGEI
+786 QDISKLVQQLVKREI
-801 GRDEFAQRVSG
+801 GRDEFDQRVSG
-812 RDEVRFEVRFE
+812 KNEVKHR
-823 DLIIKKIVGYYYFP
+823 DLIIKKIIGHYYFP
-837 IILGNE
+837 VVLGNE
-843 KVDYI
+843 KVNYI

-864 ENWLKSRKLSW
+864 EDWLESRRLSW
-875 DAWMFTKIDEFW
+875 DAWMFTKINEFW

-900 DYHRFLPDFVF
+900 DYRCFCPDFVF

-916 DEYHIVFVDPKGTVH
+916 NEYHIVFVDPKGTVH
-931 DSAYHKIDGYRN
+931 DSAYHKIDGYQR
-943 LFEENGNLKQFKY
+943 LFEENGKPKQFKY

-962 VGLWMFNKNSGNVP
+962 VRLWMFNKNSGNVP

-987 DRIFEPR
+987 DRIFESC

>member
-1 MNTTPLLE
+1 MNTTLLLE
-9 EKIVP
+9 TIVQ

-20 LPEENW
+20 LPETW
-26 RVPEV
+26 RVPES
-31 ERFSQQKTPYDYQRS
+31 ERFSQQKTLYDYQRS
-46 ALENAAWALCL
+46 ALENAARALYL
-57 YYKKG
+57 YYEDG
-62 KNAYQP
+62 ASAYQL
-68 GEAPNTN
+68 GEALNAN
-75 EQRKVDFADHYH
+75 ERRKADFADRYH
-87 FHIDGFSIHQY
+87 FDIDGFSIPQY

-117 EFIASQG
+117 EFIAPQG
-124 EEIPYRHIINRMCFW
+124 EEIPYQRIINRMCFW

-160 QQHRK
+160 QQHGE
-165 IPSRK
+165 IPSRN

-181 GQIRRSIEEFNQTGL
+181 EQIRRSIEEFNQTGL
-196 SIDFVPLRELHRV
+196 SIDFVPLREIHRV
-209 RQGRLGTSDA
+209 RQGKLGTSDV

-266 RQAYYAVMAREG
+266 RQAYYVVMAREG

-295 TVKKYNLQEF
+295 TVKKYNLEEF
-305 VRGGRGKNI
+305 VKGGRGKNI

-320 YTVFKDRSAEVNRS
+320 YTAFKDRSDEVDRS

-341 KSLLTFACVSRRVF
+341 KSLLTFACVSRCVF
-355 DLREKTNI
+355 ELREKTNI
-363 RELYHLPLMLTLV
+363 HELYHLPLMLTLV

-393 FQILRR
+393 FQILRGM
-399 IASGEIDA
+399 ASGEMDMG
-407 ELFEEAKSDLIEDW
+407 LFEESKGGLIEDW
-421 QRRNS
+421 RNG
-426 GFVFEGRGAEHL
+426 GFIFGEGGAKHL
-438 GKNESFMRQ
+438 GKNESFLRQ

-475 ELAFQMKNA
+475 ELAFQLKNA

-508 ETAAMQETSYFDGLE
+508 ETTAMKETSYFDGLE

-573 TLPGKRRRYSFLPNS
+573 TLPSNRRRYSFLPNS
-588 DEKARIVGLHDGEVV
+588 DEKAKTGQLHDDEVI

-610 FATNRNAVKSVL
+610 FATNRKAIESMLK
-622 EGLETER
+622 GLETEK
-629 SAMFEKL
+629 SAAFKRL
-636 DGIEKA
+636 KGIEET
-642 PVPKIGG
+642 PVPKIGD
-649 QDMPL
+649 QKMPL
-654 LIPKYRE
+654 LVPKYRE
-661 AEKGLDQSKFAMS
+661 AEKGLNQSKFAMS
-674 ERTQQRFSRW
+674 ERTQRRFSRW
-684 LVGTSDAV
+684 LAGTSDAV
-692 FTVRDGF
+692 FIVRNGF
-699 DRGRLAAL
+699 DKERLAAL

-727 PFLQECLLDH
+727 PFLQERLLSY
-737 LSKTE
+737 LSKTG

-777 EAKQEPLFY
+777 EAKQEPLSY

-801 GRDEFAQRVSG
+801 GRDEFDQRVSG
-812 RDEVRFEVRFE
+812 KGEVRVK
-823 DLIIKKIVGYYYFP
+823 DLIIKKIVGHYYFP

-843 KVDYI
+843 RTDYI
-848 RHIIKVRSEV
+848 RHIIKVPSEV

-864 ENWLKSRKLSW
+864 ENWLKGRRLSW
-875 DAWMFTKIDEFW
+875 DAWMFTKINEFW
-887 DKIYIPYYDEEIN
+887 DKNIYIPYYDEMVN
-900 DYHRFLPDFVF
+900 DYRRFLPDFVF

-916 DEYHIVFVDPKGTVH
+916 DEYHIVFVDPKGIEHT
-931 DSAYHKIDGYRN
+931 SAQKKIDDYQE
-943 LFEENGNLKQFKY
+943 LFEENGGPKQFKY
-956 RGLNVR
+956 CKWNVQVR
-962 VGLWMFNKNSGNVP
+962 LWMFNKDSQRASK
-976 EQYRRF
+976 QYRRF

-987 DRIFEPR
+987 ERIFEPR